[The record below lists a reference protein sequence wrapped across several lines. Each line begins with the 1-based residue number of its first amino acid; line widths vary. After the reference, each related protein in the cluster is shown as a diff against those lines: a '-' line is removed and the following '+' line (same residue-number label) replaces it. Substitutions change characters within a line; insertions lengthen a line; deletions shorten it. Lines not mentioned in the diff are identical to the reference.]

1 VTARPRLALQISVD
15 RKAPGALRVP
25 RLSTY
30 VLGQLLGPVAMLTLL
45 LTSVIWLIATLPLLD
60 LVINRGQSAPTFFY
74 LMLLKLPTP
83 LAIIMPFAFFFATL
97 FTLQRLAADSE
108 LVVMA
113 SAGYSLRQLA
123 MPVLWAAAIVM
134 VLTYACLLL
143 LSPVGERALNEK
155 LGDIRADMAGALL
168 NEGDFNPAAPGLTVF
183 IRQLSNNGEM
193 HGILVHDSRDK
204 VRPVTY
210 IADKGTLA
218 QTPTG
223 PRLIMMD
230 GTVENSAQKG
240 QQLQVLRFQSYILD
254 LDQFSG
260 AARYTFRK
268 LSERFLGELL
278 WPSEKGLTQRIHDQF
293 YAEAHDRLS
302 QPLYCI
308 AFALIALAAV
318 VRGRRQRGSVAIRMG
333 AAILAAVGLR
343 VLGYAIVGLA
353 QRHPAMVMAFYIL
366 PLLGTAGAILTL
378 AGYTPHALVQ
388 RFQVRPA

>member
-1 VTARPRLALQISVD
+1 MG
-15 RKAPGALRVP
+15 RKPPGALRVP
-25 RLSTY
+25 SLSAY
-30 VLGQLLGPVAMLTLL
+30 VLVQLLGPVAILTLL
-45 LTSVIWLIATLPLLD
+45 LTSVIWLVTSLPLLD
-60 LVINRGQSAPTFFY
+60 LVINRGQSAPTFLY
-74 LMLLKLPTP
+74 LMLLELPSP

-97 FTLQRLAADSE
+97 FTLQRLASDSE

-123 MPVLWAAAIVM
+123 VPVLAAAAIVM
-134 VLTYACLLL
+134 LLTCACLLYL
-143 LSPVGERALNEK
+143 APIGQRALNEK

-183 IRQLSNNGEM
+183 IRQLANDGEI

-204 VRPVTY
+204 LRPVTY
-210 IADKGTLA
+210 IADKGILA

-230 GTVENSAQKG
+230 GTIENGGKGG
-240 QQLQVLRFQSYILD
+240 QQLQVLHFQSDTLN

-260 AARYTFRK
+260 PAQYSSRK
-268 LSERFLGELL
+268 RSERFLGELL
-278 WPSEKGLTQRIHDQF
+278 WPTEQDLTQKIRDQF

-318 VRGRRQRGSVAIRMG
+318 VRGRRQRGSVALRLG
-333 AAILAAVGLR
+333 AAIVAAVGLR
-343 VLGYAIVGLA
+343 IIGYSIVGLV
-353 QRHPAMVMAFYIL
+353 QRHQPLVAAFYLL
-366 PLLGTAGAILTL
+366 PLLGTACAILVL
-378 AGYTPHALVQ
+378 AGYSPAALAT
-388 RFQVRPA
+388 RWQVRTA